1 MKLPAWRTAQLERK
15 GPRPNRHT
23 HDTAW
28 VLMQLRNG
36 ATLYSGREKQKRWWM
51 LNDGNLIHGTTAKRV
66 IADPHVVSGGDSL
79 FESVLAQTF
88 RYIENDHEI

>member
-36 ATLYSGREKQKRWWM
+36 ATLYSGRVRDGRWWM
-51 LNDGNLIHGTTAKRV
+51 LSDGTILPGNTAKRV
-66 IADPHVVSGGDSL
+66 IADPRVVSGGDAL
-79 FESVLAQTF
+79 FPDVLAQTF
-88 RYIENDHEI
+88 RFVEVQS